1 MSHSRKE
8 KIHALLNECAAELL
22 EFVKDRETQHQDRW
36 VPATEIKAL
45 LQLNFV
51 SYPQAAAQQ
60 GEKGWLFAILAR
72 ILEDAGRLEYQKQG
86 SRSFCRS
93 IN

>member
-1 MSHSRKE
+1 MLPSRKD
-8 KIHALLNECAAELL
+8 KVHALLDQCATELL
-22 EFVKDRETQHQDRW
+22 EFVKEREPQHKDRW
-36 VPATEIKAL
+36 VPATEIKDL

-51 SYPQAAAQQ
+51 SYPKSAAQQ

-72 ILEDAGRLEYQKQG
+72 MLEDTGRLEYQKQG

-93 IN
+93 TK